1 MYENRGKQKNKQTKK
16 NKKNN
21 VLETSLDMI
30 VFLVCVCFFGFF
42 VCVLIY
48 EVIIFG
54 SYLKQTV
61 YKQTCVY
68 KHVGLM
74 SG

>member
-1 MYENRGKQKNKQTKK
+1 MYENRGKQ
-16 NKKNN
+16 KNN

-30 VFLVCVCFFGFF
+30 VFLVCVCFFGLFGFF

-48 EVIIFG
+48 DVVIIFG